1 MGHYREIL
9 PKMVTISNNSRLTNE
24 VANLIAEKLS
34 PEEFKKFQDWL
45 KLVETESQLKSNRTR
60 INRFGHPWTFL

>member
-9 PKMVTISNNSRLTNE
+9 PQMVTISNNSRLTNE

-34 PEEFKKFQDWL
+34 PEELKKFQDWL
-45 KLVETESQLKSNRTR
+45 KLAETESQLKSNRTR
-60 INRFGHPWTFL
+60 INRFDHP